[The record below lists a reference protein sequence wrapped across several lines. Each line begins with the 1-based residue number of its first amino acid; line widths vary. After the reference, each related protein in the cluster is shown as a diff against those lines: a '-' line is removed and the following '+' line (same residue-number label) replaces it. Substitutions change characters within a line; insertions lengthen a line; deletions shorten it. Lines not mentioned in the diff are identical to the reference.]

1 MPWVPGVPAT
11 STGYQLLVDGV
22 NVLPYVPID
31 EQPIRWEDEAGNSVA
46 SMTFLA
52 EDTKSW
58 ATRLPLDTGADVRF
72 RDVAND
78 VTLFGGTL
86 VRRGGSPRA
95 GSGRWGE
102 GTGGCPEAGVSRR
115 PAPPRG

>member
-86 VRRGGSPRA
+86 LFELAGLTVRGVLEEIADRA
-95 GSGRWGE
+95 QTDS
-102 GTGGCPEAGVSRR
+102 
-115 PAPPRG
+115 

>member
-11 STGYQLLVDGV
+11 STGYQLLVDGF

-86 VRRGGSPRA
+86 VRRVDSPRA
-95 GSGRWGE
+95 VSGRWGG
-102 GTGGCPEAGVSRR
+102 GTAACYSSGLRR
-115 PAPPRG
+115 APRAARW